1 MPRPPVVSSP
11 QGAPHSHASRDPAP
25 RGHWFP
31 TSALQV
37 GGRDTRAHW
46 AAAAA
51 AVAPDG
57 NSRLAALPSLLS
69 SHYMMQPVSAEV
81 RATPT
86 PRHARSSSCSPLC
99 AGGCDPTCARPQPL
113 GVSGARDVA
122 WRVGAAAGGAAHL
135 DRAAALG
142 PGDAALRSPAAG
154 LGAPAQRSLRDRAH
168 LLSAVLETAR
178 TVPMRRRDAGTP
190 RAAPTFPIRCGY
202 SST

>member
-25 RGHWFP
+25 RGHLFP

-69 SHYMMQPVSAEV
+69 SHYVMQPVSAEV

-99 AGGCDPTCARPQPL
+99 AGGCYPTCTRPQPL
-113 GVSGARDVA
+113 AAPGRSPLVYQVRATLRGESALLQGAPRTSTEL
-122 WRVGAAAGGAAHL
+122 RL
-135 DRAAALG
+135 SALG
-142 PGDAALRSPAAG
+142 MRLSEV
-154 LGAPAQRSLRDRAH
+154 QLRDSVR

-178 TVPMRRRDAGTP
+178 TCSAQ
-190 RAAPTFPIRCGY
+190 
-202 SST
+202 S